1 MGSKRAN
8 AEKRGNAAREP
19 VGGDLSDW
27 AKIFLIVFAVSLLMW
42 LSLLGSVHL
51 MSLPLPR

>member
-1 MGSKRAN
+1 MGSKRSN
-8 AEKRGNAAREP
+8 AEKRGSAAREA
-19 VGGDLSDW
+19 VGEDLSDW
-27 AKIFLIVFAVSLLMW
+27 AMIFLIVFAVSLLMW

>member
-8 AEKRGNAAREP
+8 AEKRGSSAREA
-19 VGGDLSDW
+19 VGDDLRDW
-27 AKIFLIVFAVSLLMW
+27 AMIGLIVFAISLVMW